1 MLILDDTLAYNM
13 LIESLYNTCYTI
25 PYMEYKTGIS
35 HAYNCAT
42 LTYN

>member
-1 MLILDDTLAYNM
+1 MLILDDTLAYDM

-25 PYMEYKTGIS
+25 LCMEYKTGTS